1 MNTRRAFLLAGMIG
15 VGSFVL
21 GCPARSE
28 RAGLRPVNLTVEVP
42 QLILFPECRPDALE
56 RPAYC
61 KSRPIRLTTVSIPS
75 ELESS
80 GETPKVVVS
89 FSNGKS
95 LAFHSS
101 DSFASLRALSN
112 GRVQRNAVMVKSII
126 AYSLD
131 GIRDVTV
138 SSKTQAD
145 FLRLQEQ
152 DVLESVTMGALYQ
165 LVSAPALRKKVRR
178 VIWNDAESR
187 FLIS

>member
-1 MNTRRAFLLAGMIG
+1 ML
-15 VGSFVL
+15 
-21 GCPARSE
+21 E
-28 RAGLRPVNLTVEVP
+28 R
-42 QLILFPECRPDALE
+42 LE

-61 KSRPIRLTTVSIPS
+61 KSRPIRRTTVSIPS

-89 FSNGKS
+89 FSNGTS
-95 LAFHSS
+95 LAFRSS

-112 GRVQRNAVMVKSII
+112 GRVRRDAVMVKSLI
-126 AYSLD
+126 AYDLD

-152 DVLESVTMGALYQ
+152 DVLESVTMGAFYQ
-165 LVSAPALRKKVRR
+165 LVFAPALRKKVRR
-178 VIWNDAESR
+178 VIWNNAESR
-187 FLIS
+187 LLIS